1 MTRKPS
7 VAAYALASLMV
18 SGAHVCAAVPD
29 TLTQTVSHGGETI
42 TLQLKKEPIRG
53 AEFEVLVQ
61 NSSGGYDVY
70 DPVEER
76 SYLGTVAEYPDAVA
90 CGVLLDNGSFK
101 GAVYFDRGGTWFTLG
116 SSVIGTRGIGEQ
128 SFTFPSGGDLQ
139 PGRQDGAEMYE
150 FDVAFDADYKYYT
163 QRGSSVAS
171 VVETIEYSLSNT
183 RAMYMRD
190 TLLKPKA
197 GRIIIR
203 ADEAQSPYTDDFSLS
218 SVRSEWRA
226 SNQTVNRDVV
236 CAIKPGIG
244 GGVAWVGTIGTGNG
258 YSINGTSGDGSFD
271 VVWRHELGHN
281 WSLSHF
287 VAGNPEGKA
296 IMGGNQVGRLS
307 GPEVN
312 GILNHR
318 DSRLHLLDG
327 IGTYTTV
334 NLPPYAALDPL
345 ELEIEAGRVEDVTID
360 ALANDFDANGH
371 TITIKSFETKS
382 NLGYPVS
389 LSVGT
394 GANGQDELV
403 YSAVGGSG
411 FDYFSYTIED
421 SSGQTATGY
430 VFINSRE
437 KVVPLWAME
446 TDADVI
452 AQVGSSTNFGSEEFL
467 FLKNL
472 GVNNGYTRLGWIHFD
487 VSGTNY
493 GDAAEIEFTIGDHVS
508 ASGYVD
514 VWGVVDGASGD
525 HLGTDWTEDGITGNN
540 TPISP
545 AEVGGA
551 KTTYLGRIDL
561 SAGGSSYKLA
571 TPELLDFLKA
581 DSNGEVTILL
591 LREEGYQSNFSLSTK
606 EDLDGSGAVLRTYF
620 ANNDQKVADA
630 YVRSG
635 YYANSN
641 YGSDSRIVLKK
652 DSGSYSREG
661 YLRFDQTTANKY
673 ADPRSFLALT
683 PLELQPGQVIR
694 IRAVADSGDSWS
706 EKEITWNTRPIGSGA
721 GVTLNAD
728 DLQVNVPVLIEVTDL
743 INEVGN
749 GNGAITF
756 HIDAQV
762 LISQGGNIFASREH
776 PVSEYRPKFYVV
788 GDETSDYDGDGFADY
803 FEMEQGTDP
812 TDTLDV
818 PSTHLAALW
827 KFDKN
832 LAGDAA
838 VADVIGGAAGNYAG
852 GAGLSVD
859 SLGRSGQAGDKALDL
874 GTAGN
879 GKYISV
885 ENVAFLQ
892 QAAGDGKLTISFW
905 QKLNQTGKYMSSFW
919 ALSPTSGSNNRGMQ
933 AHTPWS
939 NGIIYFDAG
948 GTSSV
953 NRVSG
958 GAPVG
963 TDWAAWNH
971 FALVKNGDVSEIW
984 MNGEVVASASGKTG
998 LVTDFAKL
1006 IIGAN
1011 SGGGDSVSGM
1021 LDDFAVFKTALNT
1034 QQITA
1039 LAGGADPITV
1049 GTSTAPVVA
1058 HATFSVAENA
1068 PAGASVGTVMAS
1080 DSDLGDTLSY
1090 SIIAGNEGG
1099 EFAIDATTGEITT
1112 LASFDYEAVT
1122 SYSLT
1127 VEVQDAGQL
1136 SATADVTVNVNDAN
1150 EAPVVSGAS
1159 GVVSEDATAGTVVA
1173 VVSSSDPDAGDNV
1186 SYAITSG
1193 NDGSFTI
1200 DSATGVIAT
1209 AGALNFE
1216 AASSYD
1222 LTVTATDAG
1231 GLTGSAQVAI
1241 TVTDVSENTVGGVA
1255 GWEEYITND
1264 ATAYGLK
1271 RTEALAGNTTATV
1284 DLSFLSGDATYEFYV
1299 DAEDT
1304 GQLVLHLLDASS
1316 YSYRFEQWKDKD
1328 QLGATRYG
1336 VADYVFTAE
1345 EGQSITSPYGGL
1357 HQIVY
1362 SVDVA
1367 NSLTKVYVDGV
1378 LVGSLNQAILINSS
1392 SAVLGDTSLRSDGAT
1407 GIYAFAAYASALS
1420 VEEVAARYSH
1430 WLTNSAPVVADANFT
1445 VEENT
1450 SAGASVGTVSAMDT
1464 DFNETLIYSIIAGN
1478 DGGEFEI
1485 DPVTG
1490 EITSLLSFDYETVAS
1505 YTLTVEVV
1513 DSRDHVS
1520 TATVTVTVGD
1530 LVNDD
1535 SDADGLTDE
1544 WEVENFGSVAA
1555 ANGSE
1560 DSDADGLSNASEEE
1574 NATDPNNGDT
1584 DFDGYSDNVELVN
1597 GTDPADNQSVP
1608 AMAPLVYWSLDDASG
1623 DTAAD
1628 ASGWLNDGQ
1637 LVNGTAWI
1645 ESAVKGG
1652 GASFDGVD
1660 DRINLS
1666 LTPSNMGAFTVMMW
1680 VKSGA
1685 DGQSPYSS
1693 AFASADLSGNATFQ
1707 IDRTNGFSYRGSTV
1721 ASFGAAPLNEWVHL
1735 AVVSDGT
1742 DTKLYYN
1749 GKLSKTLTGVSD
1761 DYFGTMRLGANRN
1774 GDRMFQGEIDEF
1786 YLFEQELSGQDIIAI
1801 SGVQFAPEL
1810 GDESFSIIESAA
1822 VGSLVGA
1829 VTATDLNDGDVS
1841 SYAITAGNEA
1851 GKFSLDA
1858 ATGEISLVGELDYE
1872 TASQYV
1878 LTVEAADTTGLTD
1891 SATVTINV
1899 TNENEVPFLAGFN
1912 ATVTEDAVVG
1922 TIIGSVVGTDPDAG
1936 DVLTYEIV
1944 SGSNGAFAIDSATG
1958 EITTATGLDYETVTG
1973 YTLSVKATD
1982 AGGLSATAQVVVS
1995 VSNVVAGDDSDLDG
2009 LEDDWEVASYGSTT
2023 ATAGDGDLDADGLTD
2038 LEELALG
2045 SDPASGDS
2053 DGDGF
2058 ADILETVLGTDLVD
2072 AADQPDS
2079 TFAGLHAWW
2088 SLNDLAGADKA
2099 IDNSGNN
2106 FHASV
2111 NDITFNGS
2119 EASFDGENDFLNA
2132 GPDAA
2137 ILGKT
2142 DYTVSVWMK
2151 TAADFDSKGVLV
2163 QQRDPGSVGYLGEYM
2178 LNVNADGRVN
2188 YFIYDYGYQV
2198 NLTTTQT
2205 VNDGEWHHIMA
2216 VRDGEQV
2223 TVYIDGAVAAQGSG
2237 AIKTLKARSVV
2248 IGYDHRDNKHHFK
2261 GMIDDVRIYDRAV
2274 DIVEYNEAPVA
2285 GDAVYTV
2292 DENLLAGAAV
2302 GSAIATDANKGNV
2315 LSYSIVGGNE
2325 GGEFQIDSVTGEIST
2340 TVSFDYESASEY
2352 LLTVEVSDGYVSDTG
2367 SVEIYV
2373 NDVNDAPVVEAA
2385 EGALAEDAAVG
2396 SVVATM
2402 DASDQDAGAVLSYEI
2417 TGGNDGT
2424 FTIDSVTGEI
2434 TTAAA
2439 LDFESASQYVLTVTV
2454 SDGELSD
2461 TAAVTIDVTDV
2472 NEAPVI
2478 ADTSGAVSEDV
2489 EIGTYVATVAATD
2502 QDAGDSVSYEIT
2514 GGNDGSFAI
2523 DSATGVIS
2531 TVAELD
2537 YETISA
2543 YELEVTARDA
2553 AGLTDTAIVSV
2564 EIIDVVFEDHDG
2576 DTMDDAWEIA
2586 NFGGVEVSD
2595 GTGDADEDGLSDADE
2610 HLAGSNPNSKDT
2622 DGDGFADVLEFTVGT
2637 ELADAASKP
2646 DSTFA
2651 GLVAWW
2657 NLKDAAGATSATDN
2671 SGSAIHGFVDGV
2683 TFTGQEASFNG
2694 KDDFIATEVG
2704 LLNDMAAFT
2713 ISGWYRSPLKQAPNA
2728 GIWGQSGV
2736 VEFGING
2743 TSLRVWTSG
2752 GGSTQVKLPEAGVWH
2767 HVMVVGDGEGLKL
2780 YVDGVLSAS
2789 NSKSTDN
2796 YGSSNTAFNI
2806 GGGGIW
2812 HKKNDWFTGD
2822 MKDVRVYDRAV
2833 DITEF
2838 YPLGEDAE

>member
-7 VAAYALASLMV
+7 IAAYALASLMV
-18 SGAHVCAAVPD
+18 SGAHVCAAAPD
-29 TLTQTVSHGGETI
+29 TLTQIVSHGGETI

-61 NSSGGYDVY
+61 NSTGGYDVY
-70 DPVEER
+70 NPVEER

-203 ADEAQSPYTDDFSLS
+203 ADEAQNPYTDDFSLS

-226 SNQTVNRDVV
+226 SNQSVNRDVV

-281 WSLSHF
+281 WSLGHF
-287 VAGNPEGKA
+287 VGGNPEGKA

-327 IGTYTTV
+327 IGTYAAV
-334 NLPPYAALDPL
+334 NLPPYAALDPV
-345 ELEIEAGRVEDVTID
+345 EVEIEAGRVESVTID

-371 TITIKSFETKS
+371 AISIKSFQAKS

-394 GANGQDELV
+394 GTDGQDELV
-403 YSAVGGSG
+403 YSALGGSG

-430 VFINSRE
+430 VFINSKE
-437 KVVPLWAME
+437 KPVSLWALE

-452 AQVGSSTNFGSEEFL
+452 AQVGSSTNYGSEEFL
-467 FLKNL
+467 FLKNF
-472 GVNNGYTRLGWIHFD
+472 GASSSYTRLGWIHFN
-487 VSGTNY
+487 VSDKSY
-493 GDAAEIEFTIGDHVS
+493 GDTAEIEFTMGDHVS
-508 ASGYVD
+508 TAGYVD
-514 VWGVVDGASGD
+514 VWGVVDGVNGD
-525 HLGTDWTEDGITGNN
+525 HLGVDWTEDGLTGSNA
-540 TPISP
+540 PISFS
-545 AEVGGA
+545 EVGGA
-551 KTTYLGRIDL
+551 QTTYLGRIEL
-561 SAGGSSYKLA
+561 AGGGSSHKLA
-571 TPELLDFLKA
+571 TPELLEFLKA
-581 DSNGEVTILL
+581 DNNGEVTILL
-591 LREEGYQSNFSLSTK
+591 VREEGQQSNFSFSTK
-606 EDLDGSGAVLRTYF
+606 EDLDGSGAVLRTYY

-630 YVRSG
+630 FVRSG

-641 YGSDSRIVLKK
+641 YGDETRLILKK
-652 DSGSYSREG
+652 DSGSYAREA
-661 YLRFDQTTANKY
+661 YLRFDQTVASNY
-673 ADPRSFLALT
+673 ADPRSFLSLT
-683 PLELQPGQVIR
+683 PMSLQPSQIIR
-694 IRAVADSGDSWS
+694 IRAVADSGDSWG

-721 GVTLNAD
+721 GMTLNAN
-728 DLQVNVPVLIEVTDL
+728 DLQVNVPVLIDVTDL

-749 GNGAITF
+749 DNGAITF

-762 LISQGGNIFASREH
+762 LIASGGNSFASREH
-776 PVSEYRPKFYVV
+776 PVAEYRPKFYVV
-788 GDETSDYDGDGFADY
+788 GDETTDTDGDGFADY

-812 TDTLDV
+812 TDALDV
-818 PSTHLAALW
+818 PSTRLAALW

-838 VADVIGGAAGNYAG
+838 VADVISGAAADYVG
-852 GAGLSVD
+852 GAGLSAD
-859 SLGRSGQAGDKALDL
+859 TLGRSGQAGDKALDL

-879 GKYISV
+879 GKYITV
-885 ENVAFLQ
+885 EDVAFLQ

-958 GAPVG
+958 GAPAG
-963 TDWAAWNH
+963 TDWTAWNH
-971 FALVKNGDVSEIW
+971 FALVKDGDVSEIW
-984 MNGEVVASASGKTG
+984 MNGEVVASASGKSD

-1021 LDDFAVFKTALNT
+1021 LDDFAVFNTALNSG
-1034 QQITA
+1034 QITA
-1039 LAGGADPITV
+1039 LAGGVDPVAV
-1049 GTSTAPVVA
+1049 GISTAPVVA
-1058 HATFSVAENA
+1058 DATFTVAENT
-1068 PAGASVGTVMAS
+1068 PAGASLGAVTAS

-1090 SIIAGNEGG
+1090 SIIEGNEGG
-1099 EFAIDATTGEITT
+1099 EFAIDAATGEITT
-1112 LASFDYEAVT
+1112 LV
-1122 SYSLT
+1122 
-1127 VEVQDAGQL
+1127 
-1136 SATADVTVNVNDAN
+1136 
-1150 EAPVVSGAS
+1150 
-1159 GVVSEDATAGTVVA
+1159 
-1173 VVSSSDPDAGDNV
+1173 
-1186 SYAITSG
+1186 
-1193 NDGSFTI
+1193 
-1200 DSATGVIAT
+1200 
-1209 AGALNFE
+1209 
-1216 AASSYD
+1216 
-1222 LTVTATDAG
+1222 
-1231 GLTGSAQVAI
+1231 
-1241 TVTDVSENTVGGVA
+1241 
-1255 GWEEYITND
+1255 
-1264 ATAYGLK
+1264 
-1271 RTEALAGNTTATV
+1271 
-1284 DLSFLSGDATYEFYV
+1284 
-1299 DAEDT
+1299 
-1304 GQLVLHLLDASS
+1304 
-1316 YSYRFEQWKDKD
+1316 
-1328 QLGATRYG
+1328 
-1336 VADYVFTAE
+1336 
-1345 EGQSITSPYGGL
+1345 
-1357 HQIVY
+1357 
-1362 SVDVA
+1362 
-1367 NSLTKVYVDGV
+1367 
-1378 LVGSLNQAILINSS
+1378 
-1392 SAVLGDTSLRSDGAT
+1392 
-1407 GIYAFAAYASALS
+1407 
-1420 VEEVAARYSH
+1420 
-1430 WLTNSAPVVADANFT
+1430 
-1445 VEENT
+1445 
-1450 SAGASVGTVSAMDT
+1450 
-1464 DFNETLIYSIIAGN
+1464 
-1478 DGGEFEI
+1478 
-1485 DPVTG
+1485 
-1490 EITSLLSFDYETVAS
+1490 SFDYETVSS
-1505 YTLTVEVV
+1505 YILTVEVV
-1513 DSRDHVS
+1513 DTTDHVA
-1520 TATVTVTVGD
+1520 TATVTVAVGNII
-1530 LVNDD
+1530 NDD
-1535 SDADGLTDE
+1535 SDADGLIDE

-1555 ANGSE
+1555 TNGTE
-1560 DSDADGLSNASEEE
+1560 DSDVDGLSNASEQS
-1574 NATDPNNGDT
+1574 NATDPNNADS

-1597 GTDPADNQSVP
+1597 GTDPSDDQSVP
-1608 AMAPLVYWSLDDASG
+1608 AMAPYVYWTLDDASG
-1623 DTAAD
+1623 DTATD

-1637 LVNGTAWI
+1637 LVNGTAWTA
-1645 ESAVKGG
+1645 SAVKGG

-1660 DRINLS
+1660 DRVNLN
-1666 LTPSNMGAFTVMMW
+1666 LTPSNIGPFTVMMW

-1693 AFASADLSGNATFQ
+1693 AFANAGLSENATFQ
-1707 IDRTNGFSYRGSTV
+1707 IDRTNGFTYRGSSV

-1749 GKLSKTLTGVSD
+1749 GQLSKTLTGVSD
-1761 DYFGTMRLGANRN
+1761 DYFGAMRLGANRN
-1774 GDRMFQGEIDEF
+1774 EDRMFEGEIDEF
-1786 YLFEQELSGQDIIAI
+1786 YLFEQALEQQDIISISGQQFTPEISDATFSVAEDISVGSLVGTVAATDLNSSDTLSYEIVSGAEGKFTIDASTGEISTIAGLDYETAI
-1801 SGVQFAPEL
+1801 SYVLTVTAADNGGLSATAEVTVDVTNITSGDDSDQDGLEDDWEVENFGSVTVAVGDEDSDGDGLSNASEQVTGTNPTDADSDGDGYSDNVELVNGTDASDAQSVPAMAPLIYWSLDDAEGDTAMDSSGWLHDGALINDTEWTTNGVKGGGVSFDGAGDRISVNLEPAKIGAYTVMLWAKSGANGQYAYKGVFASNHGSSGGTFQIDRSNGFSYRGSVLRSFGPAPLNEWVHLAVVCDGTDTKLYNNGQLVHTLEGVCDDFFGEVRLGSNRGLNYFFKGEVDEFYLFDQDLSQQDIVELAGVQMAPEL
-1810 GDESFSIIESAA
+1810 GDASFSIIENSEA
-1822 VGSLVGA
+1822 GSLIGA
-1829 VTATDLNDGDVS
+1829 VVATDLNVSDVA
-1841 SYAITAGNEA
+1841 SYAIAAGNEA
-1851 GKFSLDA
+1851 GKFSIDA
-1858 ATGEISLVGELDYE
+1858 STGEITLVGELDYE
-1872 TASQYV
+1872 SATHYA
-1878 LTVEAADTTGLTD
+1878 LTVEAKDTTGLTD
-1891 SATVTINV
+1891 SATVSINV
-1899 TNENEVPFLAGFN
+1899 TNQNEVPAIAGFSVN
-1912 ATVTEDAVVG
+1912 ISEDAAVGTSLGAVVG
-1922 TIIGSVVGTDPDAG
+1922 ADPDVG
-1936 DVLTYEIV
+1936 DALTYKIV
-1944 SGSNGAFAIDSATG
+1944 SGGNGAFAIDSDTG
-1958 EITTATGLDYETVTG
+1958 EVTTVAGLDYETETG
-1973 YTLSVKATD
+1973 YTLTVKVTD
-1982 AGGLSATAQVVVS
+1982 AGGLSATADVAV
-1995 VSNVVAGDDSDLDG
+1995 NVTNVTTGDDSDLDG

-2079 TFAGLHAWW
+2079 TFEGLHAWW
-2088 SLNDLAGADKA
+2088 NLNDLAGADKA
-2099 IDNSGNN
+2099 IDNSGNS
-2106 FHASV
+2106 FHANVS
-2111 NDITFNGS
+2111 DITFNGS

-2216 VRDGEQV
+2216 VRNGDQV

-2237 AIKTLKARSVV
+2237 PIKTLKARSVV

-2261 GMIDDVRIYDRAV
+2261 GVIDDVRIYDRAV

-2340 TVSFDYESASEY
+2340 TGSFDYESASEY
-2352 LLTVEVSDGYVSDTG
+2352 LLTVEVSDGYVSDTA

-2373 NDVNDAPVVEAA
+2373 NDVNDAPVAEAA
-2385 EGALAEDAAVG
+2385 EATLVEGAAVG
-2396 SVVATM
+2396 SMVATVG
-2402 DASDQDAGAVLSYEI
+2402 ASDQDTGAVLSYEI
-2417 TGGNDGT
+2417 TGGNDGA
-2424 FTIDSVTGEI
+2424 FTIDSATGEI
-2434 TTAAA
+2434 TTAAP
-2439 LDFESASQYVLTVTV
+2439 LDFESASQHVLTVTV

-2461 TAAVTIDVTDV
+2461 TATVTIDVTDV

-2478 ADTSGAVSEDV
+2478 ADASGVVSEDV

-2502 QDAGDSVSYEIT
+2502 QDAGDSVSYAIT

-2537 YETISA
+2537 YETIPA
-2543 YELEVTARDA
+2543 YELEVTASDA

-2595 GTGDADEDGLSDADE
+2595 GFGDADDDGLSDADE

-2637 ELADAASKP
+2637 ELADATSKP

-2657 NLKDAAGATSATDN
+2657 NLEDAAGAISATDN

-2713 ISGWYRSPLKQAPNA
+2713 ISGWYRSPLEKAPNA

-2752 GGSTQVKLPEAGVWH
+2752 GGSTQVKLPEPGVWH
-2767 HVMVVGDGEGLKL
+2767 HVIVVADGEGLKL

-2789 NSKSTDN
+2789 NSKSTGN
-2796 YGSSNTAFNI
+2796 YGSSSTSFNI

-2822 MKDVRVYDRAV
+2822 IKDVRVYDRAV

-2838 YPLGEDAE
+2838 YPLGKDAE